1 MADGGGTASTDRLTL
16 LDDLPDAV
24 LLQTFSLIIDVRT
37 RNSVSLTC
45 RKWRSLERSTRTN
58 LSLRGNIRDLFLLPT
73 CFPSISHLDL
83 SLLSP
88 WGHHPADFH
97 LLTRRFLLAF
107 PSVVSL
113 TIYARAAAMVPNW
126 PNLRHA
132 ALVRWHPRPNQPPGF
147 DLSPLLSSC
156 PNLTSLDLS
165 RFYCWPED
173 IPAALASHP
182 SAAESLTHLDLL
194 CSAVSEGYRSSEL
207 VAIATASPN
216 LRRLLVPCVFNPRFF
231 DFVGDDAIL
240 AVAAACPNLSLLHL
254 ADPSTL
260 SPSREI
266 PDSTT
271 TPRDDARVTRAGLQ
285 GMFSALALL
294 EDLTLDLCHDVVD
307 SGAALEVL
315 SHRCPRIRS
324 LKFGRFQGVCIAAG
338 LHLDGV
344 AVCGGLRNLCIKN
357 SDDLSDSSLATI
369 ARGCRQLSR
378 FEIHGCALVSETGI
392 KRLAAVL
399 RSTLKEVMIS
409 DCRNLDAA
417 SSLRAL
423 APIRDRIERLHIDC
437 IWGKPG
443 TLPAEVATDDLDCDD
458 DESQFDEEGMSS
470 KKCRYSDQNFYNNG
484 GSEFWCNTFD
494 RLRYLS
500 LWVPAGEI
508 LSPLRESGLE
518 NCPELEE
525 ISIKVEGD
533 CRTCPRPA
541 QPVFGLSSLALYTQ
555 LSKMKL
561 DCGEA
566 IGYALTA
573 PTGHMDL
580 SLWERFYLHG
590 IGDLNLH
597 ELDYWPLQDK
607 EVNQRSLS
615 LPASG
620 LIQGCSSLRKLFIHG
635 TANEHF
641 MRFFL
646 GMPNLRD
653 VQLREDYY
661 PAPDNDMS
669 TEMRVDSCSRFE
681 DALNSRPIPD

>member
-1 MADGGGTASTDRLTL
+1 MA
-16 LDDLPDAV
+16 
-24 LLQTFSLIIDVRT
+24 
-37 RNSVSLTC
+37 
-45 RKWRSLERSTRTN
+45 
-58 LSLRGNIRDLFLLPT
+58 
-73 CFPSISHLDL
+73 
-83 SLLSP
+83 
-88 WGHHPADFH
+88 
-97 LLTRRFLLAF
+97 
-107 PSVVSL
+107 
-113 TIYARAAAMVPNW
+113 PNW
-126 PNLRHA
+126 PNLRHV
-132 ALVRWHPRPNQPPGF
+132 ALVRWHPRPNRAPGY
-147 DLSPLLSSC
+147 DLGPLLSSC

-182 SAAESLTHLDLL
+182 LAAESLTHLDLL
-194 CSAVSEGYRSSEL
+194 CSAVSDGYRSSEL
-207 VAIATASPN
+207 VAIAAACPN
-216 LRRLLVPCVFNPRFF
+216 LRRLLVPCVFNPRFN

-240 AVAAACPNLSLLHL
+240 SVAAACPNLSLLHL
-254 ADPSTL
+254 ADPSKL
-260 SPSREI
+260 SPYRDI

-271 TPRDDARVTRAGLQ
+271 TTPRGDSRITRAGLRRL
-285 GMFSALALL
+285 FSALPLL

-307 SGAALEVL
+307 SGEALENL

-324 LKFGRFQGVCIAAG
+324 LKLGGFQGACRAAG

-344 AVCGGLRNLCIKN
+344 AVCGGVRNLCIKN

-369 ARGCRQLSR
+369 ARGCRQLFR
-378 FEIHGCALVSETGI
+378 FEIHGCAMVSETGI
-392 KRLAAVL
+392 KKLAALL

-409 DCRNLDAA
+409 DCKNLDAG

-423 APIRDRIERLHIDC
+423 GPIRDRIEWLHIDC
-437 IWGKPG
+437 VWENSGA
-443 TLPAEVATDDLDCDD
+443 LPPQAATDDPDCDEDEFELD
-458 DESQFDEEGMSS
+458 DEDMSS
-470 KKCRYSDQNFYNNG
+470 KKCRYSDPNNIYNNG
-484 GSEFWCNTFD
+484 GSEFWCKTFH
-494 RLRYLS
+494 RLRCLS
-500 LWVPAGEI
+500 LWLPAGEL
-508 LSPLRESGLE
+508 LSPLPEAGLE
-518 NCPELEE
+518 TCPELEE
-525 ISIKVEGD
+525 IIIKVDGD

-541 QPVFGLSSLALYTQ
+541 RSVFGLSSLALYPR

-597 ELDYWPLQDK
+597 ELDYWPPQDK

-615 LPASG
+615 LPATG
-620 LIQGCSSLRKLFIHG
+620 LIRGCISLRKLFIHG

-646 GMPNLRD
+646 EMSNLRD

-669 TEMRVDSCSRFE
+669 TEMRVDSCRRFE
-681 DALNSRPIPD
+681 VALNRRIIPD